1 MDPNMYAIQVEN
13 LVKRYGKTT
22 ALDGLS
28 LEVPAGCV
36 HGLLG
41 SNGAGK
47 TTMIRILATL
57 LRPDGGVAR
66 VGGLDV
72 TKHAAD
78 IRATIGLTGQFA
90 AVDDD
95 LTGFE
100 NLMLIG
106 RLLKLSRPR
115 AKRRAS
121 MLLERFG
128 LAEAGKRLA
137 KTYSGGMRRR
147 LDLALVMVGE
157 PAVLFL
163 DEPTT
168 GLDPRSRAELWDMV
182 RDLVAGG
189 ATVLLTTQQLDE
201 ADRLASQIAVIDH
214 GRLIASGTP
223 AELKSR
229 AGGQSLDV
237 RPADRADLERARSVV
252 AAVVGEAEIREAE
265 GVVSLP
271 LDPALSGPDA
281 LARLARGLED
291 AGVEVAELG
300 IRLATLDEVF
310 LSLTGRPLTDGA
322 AAADPSAPAPAGDA
336 QLTGE
341 PR

>member
-1 MDPNMYAIQVEN
+1 MYAIQVED

-28 LEVPAGCV
+28 LEVPTGCV
-36 HGLLG
+36 QGLLG

-66 VGGLDV
+66 VGGFDV
-72 TKHAAD
+72 TKNAAEV
-78 IRATIGLTGQFA
+78 RATIGLTGQFA

-95 LTGFE
+95 LTGYE
-100 NLMLIG
+100 NLLLIG
-106 RLLKLSRPR
+106 RLLKLSRPQ

-128 LAEAGKRLA
+128 LADVGKQLA

-214 GRLIASGTP
+214 GKLIASGTP

-237 RPADRADLERARSVV
+237 RPADRADLEHTRSVV
-252 AAVVGEAEIREAE
+252 TAAVGEAEVRAAE
-265 GVVSLP
+265 GVVSVP
-271 LDPALSGPDA
+271 LVPALSGPDA
-281 LARLARGLED
+281 LAAVARRLDD
-291 AGVEVAELG
+291 AGIEVAEIG

-310 LSLTGRPLTDGA
+310 LSLTGRPTVTE
-322 AAADPSAPAPAGDA
+322 APAEAAPADA
-336 QLTGE
+336 AQVTGE

>member
-1 MDPNMYAIQVEN
+1 MNPNVYAIQVED

-28 LEVPAGCV
+28 LEVPTGCV
-36 HGLLG
+36 QGLLG

-66 VGGLDV
+66 VGGFDV
-72 TKHAAD
+72 TKNAAEV
-78 IRATIGLTGQFA
+78 RATIGLTGQFA

-95 LTGFE
+95 LTGYE
-100 NLMLIG
+100 NLLLIG
-106 RLLKLSRPR
+106 RLLKLSRPQ

-128 LAEAGKRLA
+128 LADVGKQLA

-214 GRLIASGTP
+214 GKLIASGTP

-237 RPADRADLERARSVV
+237 RPADRADLEHTRSVV
-252 AAVVGEAEIREAE
+252 TAAVGEAEVRAAE
-265 GVVSLP
+265 GVVSVP
-271 LDPALSGPDA
+271 LVPALSGPDA
-281 LARLARGLED
+281 LAAVARRLDD
-291 AGVEVAELG
+291 AGIEVAEIG

-310 LSLTGRPLTDGA
+310 LSLTGRPTVTE
-322 AAADPSAPAPAGDA
+322 APAEAAPADA
-336 QLTGE
+336 AQVTGE